1 MSDRSPYEQLGVSE
15 DSSFDEIQAA
25 RSRLLEENA
34 GDRQISEKIEMAY
47 DALLMERLRMRQEGK
62 IKVPERIRFPE
73 RLTPEATPN
82 KTSSPID
89 RTPAWLQSTLDTPS
103 QADILWPGG
112 IMLALSALSI
122 GANFAPVALALGVG
136 TSLYFLNRKEK
147 RFGRALLL
155 TVATLLVG
163 LLAGGAL
170 ATAIAPQLGILVDV
184 TTLTAWIAFFLLWL
198 TTSFLK

>member
-34 GDRQISEKIEMAY
+34 GDRKLSEKIEMAY

-73 RLTPEATPN
+73 RLTPEAPPN

-103 QADILWPGG
+103 QSDILWPAG

-170 ATAIAPQLGILVDV
+170 ASSIAPQLGIVVDV
-184 TTLTAWIAFFLLWL
+184 NTLTAWITFFLLWL

>member
-15 DSSFDEIQAA
+15 DSSFDEIQDA
-25 RSRLLEENA
+25 RNRLIEENA
-34 GDRQISEKIEMAY
+34 GDRQLLEKIETAY
-47 DALLMERLRMRQEGK
+47 DALLMERLRLRQEGK

-73 RLTPEATPN
+73 RLTPDTPPN
-82 KTSSPID
+82 KTTAPVN

-112 IMLALSALSI
+112 ILLVLSI
-122 GANFAPVALALGVG
+122 MSIQSGLAPVALALGVG
-136 TSLYFLNRKEK
+136 TSLYFLNRKEN

-163 LLAGGAL
+163 LLGGGAL
-170 ATAIAPQLGILVDV
+170 AASIAPQLGVAVDV
-184 TTLTAWIAFFLLWL
+184 TTLTAWITFFLLWL

>member
-34 GDRQISEKIEMAY
+34 GDRQVLEKIEMAY

-73 RLTPEATPN
+73 RLTPEAPPN
-82 KTSSPID
+82 KTSTPVN
-89 RTPAWLQSTLDTPS
+89 RTPAWLQSLLDTPS
-103 QADILWPGG
+103 QADILWPAG
-112 IMLALSALSI
+112 ILFVLSALSI
-122 GANFAPVALALGVG
+122 SANFAPVALALGVG
-136 TSLYFLNRKEK
+136 SSLYFLNRKEN

-155 TVATLLVG
+155 TVVTLVVG

-170 ATAIAPQLGILVDV
+170 ATAIAPQLGIQVAV
-184 TTLTAWIAFFLLWL
+184 NTLTAWITFFLLWL
-198 TTSFLK
+198 TASFLK